1 MLLSNESVDEM
12 EQQSLEG
19 EAVGVPSSNVTI
31 PFRNKSGK
39 SRKAFGENH
48 LSQKSM
54 AEPGGGGPRL
64 SKFSVVVLEQVSTV

>member
-19 EAVGVPSSNVTI
+19 EAVGVPSSNVMI

-64 SKFSVVVLEQVSTV
+64 SKFLLEQVSTV